1 MALLVNPQDQLL
13 ALLQQQETVGYI
25 GEPVSQ
31 LAHALQCAAFAARES
46 TDESLILA
54 ALLHDVG
61 HFCDPRAPQMADLG
75 VRQHETVGADYLRAC
90 GLDEAVATLVAN
102 HVNAKRYLV
111 AARPAYAAKLSAA
124 STQTLTF
131 QGGPMSPAEVAAF
144 EQHPNFDAILKLRAW
159 DEAAKQPVLKTPP
172 LAHYA
177 AMLARNQTRRLNKT
191 QLAFFAA
198 NGYLHIR
205 DWFNADEIKALTADI
220 DVLEALP
227 DTAGKWMKYYEQ
239 TARGRTLCRIE
250 NFLAYQPRLERLARG
265 HSTLGLLSELMA
277 EPAVLFKEKL
287 NLKLAGGNGFAAHQD
302 APAFT
307 TLNQHYHITLMLS
320 IDATTKANGCLEVAA
335 GQHQRGLLGMK
346 PDLTL
351 SQAAIDALHWQPLET
366 APGDL
371 LLFDSY
377 LPHRSAM
384 NLTQRARRALYIT
397 YNRAAEGG
405 DVRDAYFAAKRAS
418 FPPEIE
424 REPGRDYSGG
434 VFNVGNPV
442 NK

>member
-31 LAHALQCAAFAARES
+31 LAHALQCAAFAARDS
-46 TDESLILA
+46 ADESLILA

-75 VRQHETVGADYLRAC
+75 VRQHETVGADYLLAC

-159 DEAAKQPVLKTPP
+159 DEAAKQPALKTPP

-177 AMLARNQTRRLNKT
+177 DMLARNQTRRLNKI

-227 DTAGKWMKYYEQ
+227 DTAGKRVKY
-239 TARGRTLCRIE
+239 
-250 NFLAYQPRLERLARG
+250 
-265 HSTLGLLSELMA
+265 
-277 EPAVLFKEKL
+277 
-287 NLKLAGGNGFAAHQD
+287 
-302 APAFT
+302 
-307 TLNQHYHITLMLS
+307 
-320 IDATTKANGCLEVAA
+320 
-335 GQHQRGLLGMK
+335 
-346 PDLTL
+346 
-351 SQAAIDALHWQPLET
+351 
-366 APGDL
+366 
-371 LLFDSY
+371 
-377 LPHRSAM
+377 
-384 NLTQRARRALYIT
+384 
-397 YNRAAEGG
+397 
-405 DVRDAYFAAKRAS
+405 
-418 FPPEIE
+418 
-424 REPGRDYSGG
+424 
-434 VFNVGNPV
+434 
-442 NK
+442 